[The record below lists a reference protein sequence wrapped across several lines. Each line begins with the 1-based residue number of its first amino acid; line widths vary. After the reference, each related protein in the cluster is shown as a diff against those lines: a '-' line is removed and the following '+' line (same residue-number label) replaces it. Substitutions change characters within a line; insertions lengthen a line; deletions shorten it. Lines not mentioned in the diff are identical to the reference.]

1 MPRLGG
7 KAALGAAE
15 QGRLP
20 RPAPSRVG
28 RPKGQPAGTRAH
40 AGPCVGPGEV
50 RCEGAGRGG
59 VRRLGRNRGETAPQ
73 RRGAGVRAP
82 ASAAEGARRKRRPGP
97 QRPAEPSQERG
108 GEGRG
113 RRSSATVKRLLARG
127 SGVPCA
133 STASRPLGTGA
144 PRDGAAGQGRR
155 VAGALRRRVR
165 LRGEI
170 CITQSS
176 PAGQTVCEVCLRQLS
191 VVRVK
196 VVAWESWALLGAL
209 RTACTR
215 RETTNKQHL
224 LGEHFQQQISHV
236 KSHYTAVFCSAV
248 LDLVSPSLRKSKAPP
263 PPSETKPIAV
273 SPFDNTESANL
284 IMEQKENVIDK
295 DIELSVV
302 LPGDVIKYT
311 TVNGRKPMMDLLIF
325 LCAQYHLNPSSYTI
339 ELLSAENSQ
348 IKFKPNTPV
357 GMLEVEKVILKPKQ
371 MDKKKPAPV
380 IPEQT
385 VRVVINYKKTQ
396 KTVVRVSPHSPL
408 QELFPV
414 ICSKCEFDPSHTLLL
429 KNYQY
434 QEPLDVTKSLN
445 DLGLRELYAMDISRA
460 TSPVDLNL
468 PSFQDSYQS
477 ENLDVLKEKENKGFF
492 SFFQRSKKKREQAAS
507 APATPLMSKPR
518 PTFITRSDTV
528 SKQYDS
534 NTLPSEMPKKRR
546 APLPP
551 MPNSQS
557 APQELAQAQV
567 RLTSDIVKSNSL
579 DSNEQAP
586 PGLVRKG
593 SLPLSD
599 TASVNSSLRRMKRK
613 APSPPS
619 RAPEDQSQGSN
630 ETGVRSSE
638 YSLEEID
645 EREERSVQQRE
656 DSESTSTSL
665 GIREVTAAFSSAE
678 VPLETEKNDPASSA
692 PVPGSVSVDNSQS
705 FKEEKQENMSTDG
718 KGLQTMISSEQAAFQ
733 KDRKLRILDQNK
745 TDDHSDTKLFPTT
758 EEVKELQSAEIKTV
772 NFRENNKLDVDR
784 LLNCQTCKNDISVS
798 HRNYPQ
804 MIPEKQDEK
813 TNQTSLDTVKT
824 QDVAIQTGLL
834 DSNLGRTTQKE
845 IIVPQGCESS
855 TFRGLVP
862 QLNRDVNN
870 SLLQVIHG
878 MQGDEDNLTEQNL
891 ERQEVTHEKVI
902 SIKDQSHICIN
913 GSNFASPETTA
924 KTPDDSPVKGH
935 PLYRQ
940 DAKPKPR
947 PANEITRD
955 YIPKIGMTTYK
966 IVPPKSLEIMK
977 SWESEIPSD
986 HKDQEASTLENSLKH
1001 EDPKEFIVQAET
1013 PHLPKSV
1020 GHLQVGSQNEP
1031 AAANDLLHRANS
1043 ISKHA
1048 VVSGAEITTESNQ
1061 TETESS
1067 KHHVPLV
1074 LSLDNTNAASETQ
1087 NKSNALS
1094 PTTKPSSFYLQMQ
1107 RRASSHYVTSAI
1119 ARNTSCTPN
1128 CIQNEAKNTEMGKK
1142 ISSPDPTSPLHKSS
1156 TSSPPADE
1164 ENDDDGKKIES
1175 STSPVKS
1182 NKPSSFPSCPPAP
1195 LNLRTLRTFAVPKPY
1210 SSSRPSPF
1218 ALAVSSA
1225 VKRSQSF
1232 NKTRTITSQAP
1243 REEFPV
1249 ELPSAA
1255 SAAELSSATSVPRV
1269 QTPSLQAITGGS
1281 QNSIM
1286 DKKDSN
1292 VNSEQK
1298 SQAQSGASTDHPPPV
1313 TKRQTAMT
1321 FQRSDPEQI
1330 HQSLLAAIRSGEA
1343 AAKLKRVGP
1352 PSNTISVNGRA
1363 RLTHLYSTE
1372 AKVNY

>member
-1 MPRLGG
+1 
-7 KAALGAAE
+7 
-15 QGRLP
+15 
-20 RPAPSRVG
+20 
-28 RPKGQPAGTRAH
+28 
-40 AGPCVGPGEV
+40 
-50 RCEGAGRGG
+50 
-59 VRRLGRNRGETAPQ
+59 
-73 RRGAGVRAP
+73 
-82 ASAAEGARRKRRPGP
+82 
-97 QRPAEPSQERG
+97 
-108 GEGRG
+108 
-113 RRSSATVKRLLARG
+113 
-127 SGVPCA
+127 
-133 STASRPLGTGA
+133 
-144 PRDGAAGQGRR
+144 
-155 VAGALRRRVR
+155 
-165 LRGEI
+165 
-170 CITQSS
+170 
-176 PAGQTVCEVCLRQLS
+176 
-191 VVRVK
+191 
-196 VVAWESWALLGAL
+196 
-209 RTACTR
+209 
-215 RETTNKQHL
+215 
-224 LGEHFQQQISHV
+224 
-236 KSHYTAVFCSAV
+236 
-248 LDLVSPSLRKSKAPP
+248 RKSKAPP

-396 KTVVRVSPHSPL
+396 KTVIRVSPHSPL
-408 QELFPV
+408 QDLIPV
-414 ICSKCEFDPSHTLLL
+414 ICSKCEFDPSHTVLL
-429 KNYQY
+429 KDYQS

-468 PSFQDSYQS
+468 PSLQDSYQS

-518 PTFITRSDTV
+518 PTFITRSNTV

-567 RLTSDIVKSNSL
+567 RETSDIVKSNSL

-586 PGLVRKG
+586 PELVRKG

-619 RAPEDQSQGSN
+619 RAPEDQSQSSN
-630 ETGVRSSE
+630 ETVTESIESTPSKVEKRATEMQSETDWFCVRSPE

-645 EREERSVQQRE
+645 EREERGVQQRE
-656 DSESTSTSL
+656 DSESTNAPP
-665 GIREVTAAFSSAE
+665 GIGEVTAAFSSAE
-678 VPLETEKNDPASSA
+678 VPLETERNDRASSA

-718 KGLQTMISSEQAAFQ
+718 KGLQTLISSEQAVFE
-733 KDRKLRILDQNK
+733 KDRKLRNLDQNK
-745 TDDHSDTKLFPTT
+745 TDDHSDTELFPTT
-758 EEVKELQSAEIKTV
+758 EEAKELQSAEIKTV
-772 NFRENNKLDVDR
+772 DFRENNKLEVDR
-784 LLNCQTCKNDISVS
+784 LSNCQTCKNDISVS

-804 MIPEKQDEK
+804 MIPQKQDEK

-824 QDVAIQTGLL
+824 QDVAIQTGPL

-862 QLNRDVNN
+862 QHSRDAN
-870 SLLQVIHG
+870 SPLLQVIHG
-878 MQGDEDNLTEQNL
+878 MQGDEDNSTEHNL
-891 ERQEVTHEKVI
+891 ERQEATHEKII
-902 SIKDQSHICIN
+902 SIKDQSHFCIN
-913 GSNFASPETTA
+913 SSNFASPETTA
-924 KTPDDSPVKGH
+924 KTPDDSPIKGH

-940 DAKPKPR
+940 DAKPKPK

-986 HKDQEASTLENSLKH
+986 YKDQEAYTLENSLKH
-1001 EDPKEFIVQAET
+1001 EDPKEFIVQAEI
-1013 PHLPKSV
+1013 PRLPESV

-1031 AAANDLLHRANS
+1031 AAANDLLHKANS
-1043 ISKHA
+1043 ISEHA

-1067 KHHVPLV
+1067 KHHVPLM

-1119 ARNTSCTPN
+1119 ARSTICAPN
-1128 CIQNEAKNTEMGKK
+1128 SIQNEAKNTEMGKK
-1142 ISSPDPTSPLHKSS
+1142 ISSPDPTSPLHKTS
-1156 TSSPPADE
+1156 TPSPPADE

-1175 STSPVKS
+1175 SISHVKS
-1182 NKPSSFPSCPPAP
+1182 NKPSTFPSCPPTL

-1225 VKRSQSF
+1225 VRRSQSF

-1243 REEFPV
+1243 KEEFPI
-1249 ELPSAA
+1249 ELSSAA
-1255 SAAELSSATSVPRV
+1255 LAAEFSATSVPRV
-1269 QTPSLQAITGGS
+1269 QTPSLQTITGGS
-1281 QNSIM
+1281 QNSVM

-1313 TKRQTAMT
+1313 TKRQTVMT

-1343 AAKLKRVGP
+1343 AAKLKRV
-1352 PSNTISVNGRA
+1352 
-1363 RLTHLYSTE
+1363 
-1372 AKVNY
+1372 

>member
-1 MPRLGG
+1 MDGRAPQ
-7 KAALGAAE
+7 AA
-15 QGRLP
+15 
-20 RPAPSRVG
+20 AP
-28 RPKGQPAGTRAH
+28 PPAG
-40 AGPCVGPGEV
+40 
-50 RCEGAGRGG
+50 
-59 VRRLGRNRGETAPQ
+59 
-73 RRGAGVRAP
+73 
-82 ASAAEGARRKRRPGP
+82 
-97 QRPAEPSQERG
+97 
-108 GEGRG
+108 
-113 RRSSATVKRLLARG
+113 
-127 SGVPCA
+127 
-133 STASRPLGTGA
+133 
-144 PRDGAAGQGRR
+144 
-155 VAGALRRRVR
+155 
-165 LRGEI
+165 
-170 CITQSS
+170 
-176 PAGQTVCEVCLRQLS
+176 
-191 VVRVK
+191 
-196 VVAWESWALLGAL
+196 
-209 RTACTR
+209 
-215 RETTNKQHL
+215 
-224 LGEHFQQQISHV
+224 
-236 KSHYTAVFCSAV
+236 
-248 LDLVSPSLRKSKAPP
+248 RKSKAPP
-263 PPSETKPIAV
+263 PPSETKPIAIF
-273 SPFDNTESANL
+273 PFDNTESANL
-284 IMEQKENVIDK
+284 VMEQKENVIDK

-357 GMLEVEKVILKPKQ
+357 GLLEVEKVILKPKQ

-396 KTVVRVSPHSPL
+396 KTVIRVSPHSPL
-408 QELFPV
+408 QELIPV

-429 KNYQY
+429 KDYQS

-460 TSPVDLNL
+460 TSPADLNL
-468 PSFQDSYQS
+468 PSLQDSYQS

-518 PTFITRSDTV
+518 PMFITRSNTV

-557 APQELAQAQV
+557 APQGLAQAQV
-567 RLTSDIVKSNSL
+567 RPTSDIVKSNSL
-579 DSNEQAP
+579 DSSEQAA

-599 TASVNSSLRRMKRK
+599 TVSMSSSLRRMKRK

-619 RAPEDQSQGSN
+619 RVAEDQSQSSN
-630 ETGVRSSE
+630 ETGVRSPE

-656 DSESTSTSL
+656 DSESTNASPRI
-665 GIREVTAAFSSAE
+665 GEVTAAFSSAE
-678 VPLETEKNDPASSA
+678 VPLETEKNGPASSA
-692 PVPGSVSVDNSQS
+692 PAPGSVSVDNSQS
-705 FKEEKQENMSTDG
+705 SKEEKQENMSTDG
-718 KGLQTMISSEQAAFQ
+718 KGLQTTISSEQAAFE

-745 TDDHSDTKLFPTT
+745 TDDHSDTELFPTT
-758 EEVKELQSAEIKTV
+758 EEAKELQSAEMKMV
-772 NFRENNKLDVDR
+772 DFRENNKLEVDR
-784 LLNCQTCKNDISVS
+784 LSNCQTCKNDISVS

-804 MIPEKQDEK
+804 MIPERQDEK
-813 TNQTSLDTVKT
+813 THQTSLDTVKT

-862 QLNRDVNN
+862 QHSRDAN
-870 SLLQVIHG
+870 SPLLQVVHG
-878 MQGDEDNLTEQNL
+878 MQGDEDNSTEQNL
-891 ERQEVTHEKVI
+891 ERQEATHEKVI
-902 SIKDQSHICIN
+902 PIKDQSHICIN

-924 KTPDDSPVKGH
+924 KTSDDSPIKGH

-940 DAKPKPR
+940 DAKPKPK

-977 SWESEIPSD
+977 SWESEIPPD
-986 HKDQEASTLENSLKH
+986 HKDQEAATSENSLKH
-1001 EDPKEFIVQAET
+1001 EDPKEFIVQAEI
-1013 PHLPKSV
+1013 PRLPKSV
-1020 GHLQVGSQNEP
+1020 GHLQVGSQNAP
-1031 AAANDLLHRANS
+1031 AAANDLLHKANS
-1043 ISKHA
+1043 ISEHA
-1048 VVSGAEITTESNQ
+1048 VVSGAEVTTVSSR
-1061 TETESS
+1061 TEIESS
-1067 KHHVPLV
+1067 KHHVPLM
-1074 LSLDNTNAASETQ
+1074 LSLDNTNASSETQ

-1107 RRASSHYVTSAI
+1107 RRASSQYVTSAI
-1119 ARNTSCTPN
+1119 ARSTICAPN
-1128 CIQNEAKNTEMGKK
+1128 SIQNEAKNTEMGKK
-1142 ISSPDPTSPLHKSS
+1142 ISSTDPASPLHKTS
-1156 TSSPPADE
+1156 TPSPPADE
-1164 ENDDDGKKIES
+1164 ENDDGKKIES
-1175 STSPVKS
+1175 SVSSVKS
-1182 NKPSSFPSCPPAP
+1182 NKPSTFPSCPPAP

-1225 VKRSQSF
+1225 VRRSQSF

-1249 ELPSAA
+1249 ELSSAA
-1255 SAAELSSATSVPRV
+1255 SAAELSATSVPQV
-1269 QTPSLQAITGGS
+1269 QTPSLQTITGES
-1281 QNSIM
+1281 QNSVM
-1286 DKKDSN
+1286 DKKNSN

-1313 TKRQTAMT
+1313 TRRQTVMT
-1321 FQRSDPEQI
+1321 FQRSDPEQV

-1372 AKVNY
+1372 AKVNH

>member
-1 MPRLGG
+1 
-7 KAALGAAE
+7 
-15 QGRLP
+15 
-20 RPAPSRVG
+20 
-28 RPKGQPAGTRAH
+28 
-40 AGPCVGPGEV
+40 
-50 RCEGAGRGG
+50 
-59 VRRLGRNRGETAPQ
+59 
-73 RRGAGVRAP
+73 
-82 ASAAEGARRKRRPGP
+82 
-97 QRPAEPSQERG
+97 
-108 GEGRG
+108 
-113 RRSSATVKRLLARG
+113 
-127 SGVPCA
+127 
-133 STASRPLGTGA
+133 
-144 PRDGAAGQGRR
+144 
-155 VAGALRRRVR
+155 
-165 LRGEI
+165 
-170 CITQSS
+170 
-176 PAGQTVCEVCLRQLS
+176 
-191 VVRVK
+191 
-196 VVAWESWALLGAL
+196 
-209 RTACTR
+209 
-215 RETTNKQHL
+215 
-224 LGEHFQQQISHV
+224 
-236 KSHYTAVFCSAV
+236 
-248 LDLVSPSLRKSKAPP
+248 RKSKAPP
-263 PPSETKPIAV
+263 PPSETKPIVV
-273 SPFDNTESANL
+273 SPFDDAESASL
-284 IMEQKENVIDK
+284 VMEQKENVIDK

-339 ELLSAENSQ
+339 ELVSAENSQ

-357 GMLEVEKVILKPKQ
+357 GMLEVEKVIVKPKQ

-408 QELFPV
+408 QELIPI

-429 KNYQY
+429 KNYQS

-445 DLGLRELYAMDISRA
+445 DLGLRELYAMDISREIICA
-460 TSPVDLNL
+460 INNISNNCFSVL
-468 PSFQDSYQS
+468 DSYQS

-492 SFFQRSKKKREQAAS
+492 SFFQRSKKKREQATS

-518 PTFITRSDTV
+518 PTFITRSNTV

-567 RLTSDIVKSNSL
+567 RPAIVKSNSL
-579 DSNEQAP
+579 DRNEQAP
-586 PGLVRKG
+586 LGLVRKG

-619 RAPEDQSQGSN
+619 RAPEDQSGSSN
-630 ETGVRSSE
+630 ETVTESTASAPTKVEESATKMQSETGVRSSE
-638 YSLEEID
+638 YNLEEID
-645 EREERSVQQRE
+645 EREEMSVQQRE
-656 DSESTSTSL
+656 DSISTNTSL
-665 GIREVTAAFSSAE
+665 GIGEVTAAFSSVE

-692 PVPGSVSVDNSQS
+692 PVPGSVSLDNSQS
-705 FKEEKQENMSTDG
+705 FKEENQENMSTDG
-718 KGLQTMISSEQAAFQ
+718 KGLQTKISSEQAAFE

-745 TDDHSDTKLFPTT
+745 TDDHSNTKLLPTT
-758 EEVKELQSAEIKTV
+758 EEGKELQTAEIKTD
-772 NFRENNKLDVDR
+772 FRENNKLEVDR
-784 LLNCQTCKNDISVS
+784 LSNCQACKNDISVN

-804 MIPEKQDEK
+804 LIPEKQNQK

-824 QDVAIQTGLL
+824 QDVAIQTGPS
-834 DSNLGRTTQKE
+834 DSNLGRTPQKE
-845 IIVPQGCESS
+845 IIVPQGCEPS
-855 TFRGLVP
+855 TFSGLVL
-862 QLNRDVNN
+862 QHNTDTNN
-870 SLLQVIHG
+870 PLLQVMHG
-878 MQGDEDNLTEQNL
+878 IQEVEDTSTKQNL

-902 SIKDQSHICIN
+902 PIKDQSHICIN

-924 KTPDDSPVKGH
+924 KTPDGSPVKGN

-940 DAKPKPR
+940 DTKPKPK

-966 IVPPKSLEIMK
+966 IVPPKSLEIVK
-977 SWESEIPSD
+977 GWESEIPLD
-986 HKDQEASTLENSLKH
+986 YKDQEVSTLESSLKH
-1001 EDPKEFIVQAET
+1001 EDPKEFMMQAEIS
-1013 PHLPKSV
+1013 HLPKSES
-1020 GHLQVGSQNEP
+1020 HLQTGSQNEP
-1031 AAANDLLHRANS
+1031 AAANELLHRVNS
-1043 ISKHA
+1043 ISER
-1048 VVSGAEITTESNQ
+1048 VVTSGAEITTESNRM
-1061 TETESS
+1061 ETESS
-1067 KHHVPLV
+1067 RQRVPLT
-1074 LSLDNTNAASETQ
+1074 LSLDNTNASSETQ
-1087 NKSNALS
+1087 DKSNALS

-1119 ARNTSCTPN
+1119 ARSTVCAPN
-1128 CIQNEAKNTEMGKK
+1128 SIQNEAKNTEMEKK
-1142 ISSPDPTSPLHKSS
+1142 ISSPDPTSLSLHKTS

-1164 ENDDDGKKIES
+1164 EKVDAEKKLES
-1175 STSPVKS
+1175 STSLIKS

-1195 LNLRTLRTFAVPKPY
+1195 LNLKTLRTFAVPKPY

-1249 ELPSAA
+1249 EVSSAT
-1255 SAAELSSATSVPRV
+1255 SAAEFSATSVPELKNPSV
-1269 QTPSLQAITGGS
+1269 QIITGES
-1281 QNSIM
+1281 QNSLM
-1286 DKKDSN
+1286 DKKGSN

-1313 TKRQTAMT
+1313 TKKQTMMT

-1372 AKVNY
+1372 AKANH